1 LEAEANA
8 RRSTVVK
15 KGSSLAILVAVISIF
30 CLGIGQAGAIGATT
44 GPRPTPPAIHE
55 PFASAP
61 LPCTG
66 TPDKRTTVQMEGCVE
81 QEILETDA
89 KIERLD
95 DSIVSLLGRAGP
107 QRKFIAGVRAWL
119 AYRRADCKSISSL
132 YEGGSLAPVTEG
144 ECVIARNEQRIK
156 DLRGFQKVLSV

>member
-1 LEAEANA
+1 MV
-8 RRSTVVK
+8 RK
-15 KGSSLAILVAVISIF
+15 SSALAVLVAVISIF
-30 CLGIGQAGAIGATT
+30 CLGIGQAGALETKA

-55 PFASAP
+55 PFASAS

-66 TPDKRTTVQMEGCVE
+66 TPGKRTTVQMEGCVE
-81 QEILETDA
+81 REILATDA
-89 KIERLD
+89 KIESLD
-95 DSIVSLLGRAGP
+95 DSIVSLLGRASP

-132 YEGGSLAPVTEG
+132 YEGGSFAPVAEG

-156 DLRGFQKVLSV
+156 DLRGLRTSLVNR